1 MTIKTQILDD
11 LKTAMRAK
19 DQKRLN
25 VLRLVTAA
33 IKQIEVDE
41 RIDVDE
47 ARMLQILDKMSKQ
60 RKESISQYQKANRTD
75 LVEQEAFELD
85 ILSEYL
91 PAPLSPEEVDTLI
104 SEAIR
109 ESQAKSIAD
118 MGKVM
123 AWLKPRVQGRADM
136 GSISQRIKTQLQ

>member
-109 ESQAKSIAD
+109 EPIWEK
-118 MGKVM
+118 
-123 AWLKPRVQGRADM
+123 
-136 GSISQRIKTQLQ
+136 